1 MIGGEAQ
8 NRSVL
13 ITGAAGFGGSHLVRE
28 LLDLDWLVTGLDV
41 VAPNHAETLRAE
53 FAHPGFRYLW
63 KSIQDIQPA
72 DIAGHAVVAHLNQ
85 SQGETRRS
93 MG

>member
-28 LLDLDWLVTGLDV
+28 LLDLDWRVTGLDV

-53 FAHPGFRYLW
+53 FAHPGSGTCGKASRT
-63 KSIQDIQPA
+63 S
-72 DIAGHAVVAHLNQ
+72 
-85 SQGETRRS
+85 SQRTSPVTRWS
-93 MG
+93 PT